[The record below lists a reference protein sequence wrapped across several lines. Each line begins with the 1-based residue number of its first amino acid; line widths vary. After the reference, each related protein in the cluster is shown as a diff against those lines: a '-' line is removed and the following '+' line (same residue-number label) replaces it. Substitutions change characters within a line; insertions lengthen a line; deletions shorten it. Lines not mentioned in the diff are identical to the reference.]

1 MGRGRT
7 GSRIG
12 WSLLAAAVCFL
23 AIDALWIEPNLVH
36 VTSGTI
42 ENRLDPPLTIAEIT
56 DLHVVHFGHREREV
70 IRILQE
76 RHPDLVAITGDS
88 IGVGEHF
95 DREHAVLSAIAATRS
110 PLGVWLVRGNWEN
123 AHPLRHEREFY
134 TSAGVHFLL
143 NQGTLI
149 RPGVW
154 LGGLDDPETGHAH
167 LGRALRGAPPGAY
180 RIVLYHSPGFFD
192 ESAGRYDLA
201 LTGHTH
207 GGQVD
212 FPFIRAF
219 WLPRGSGRFLEGWYQ
234 ERGSRMYVSR
244 GIGWSFLP
252 IRMNCLPEIAVI
264 TIGR

>member
-7 GSRIG
+7 RSRIG
-12 WSLLAAAVCFL
+12 WSLLAAAICFL
-23 AIDALWIEPNLVH
+23 AIDAFWIELNFIQ
-36 VTSGTI
+36 VTHWTVPAS
-42 ENRLDPPLTIAEIT
+42 LHPPLTIAELT
-56 DLHVVHFGHREREV
+56 DLHVVHFGRREREV
-70 IRILQE
+70 IRILRE
-76 RHPDLVAITGDS
+76 RRPDLVVITGDS
-88 IGVGEHF
+88 VGVGEHF
-95 DREHAVLSAIAATRS
+95 RREHEVLSAIAATRP

-134 TSAGVHFLL
+134 ASAGVNFLL
-143 NQGTLI
+143 NQGTLV

-154 LGGLDDPETGHAH
+154 LAGLDDPATGRAD

-180 RIVLYHSPGFFD
+180 LILLYHSPAFFD
-192 ESAGRYDLA
+192 DSAGRYDLA

-207 GGQVD
+207 GGQVY
-212 FPFIRAF
+212 FPFLRPF

-252 IRMNCLPEIAVI
+252 IRLNCLPEIPI
-264 TIGR
+264 FTIGR